1 MSDKNPF
8 GNPITSEPWRRAGDR
23 PRDHAHD
30 VGRVE
35 PHRRRHGNARYP
47 NDRLR
52 ALRDSRAAGRRI
64 IASDGMQWWVYE
76 LDLRADREGASL
88 VFESES
94 VVRRL
99 RVFPLDWRELS
110 DATLADLCQDR

>member
-1 MSDKNPF
+1 MSDKNRL
-8 GNPITSEPWRRAGDR
+8 GNPTTSEPWRRAGDQR
-23 PRDHAHD
+23 QHD
-30 VGRVE
+30 G
-35 PHRRRHGNARYP
+35 ARYP

-52 ALRDSRAAGRRI
+52 ALRDSRASGRRI
-64 IASDGMQWWVYE
+64 IASGGMQWWVYE

-99 RVFPLDWRELS
+99 RVFPVDWRKLS